1 MSQKCPA
8 HERMFVQLITQNIPR
23 REFAARRR
31 GVAHDRGHGGLG
43 SRGGQGQRARIPA
56 CGIPGYRVRPGARRP
71 HESARDP
78 RPQARGDGLVPSR
91 HAGDGQPGAT
101 SPRCAGLSSQN
112 SKNKLVYVRQHAAQW
127 TPRGNNGCLRK
138 GNPMKTVQRLAVSTV
153 AVAMMLGMVGSAT
166 RSAKTR
172 NRRRV

>member
-1 MSQKCPA
+1 
-8 HERMFVQLITQNIPR
+8 MFVQLITQIYLDGNSLPG
-23 REFAARRR
+23 AAA
-31 GVAHDRGHGGLG
+31 AHDRGHGGLG
-43 SRGGQGQRARIPA
+43 STGWTRTACAYSRHAASLAIAFDPGRGDLT
-56 CGIPGYRVRPGARRP
+56 RVP
-71 HESARDP
+71 RDP
-78 RPQARGDGLVPSR
+78 RAQARGDGLVPSR

-101 SPRCAGLSSQN
+101 SPRWAGLSSQN